1 LVLTYNTFADIAV
14 YNNTFIADHNQILWM
29 SKKLAKLLVLILSVP
44 LISYRN
50 IPDNDTVNNPV
61 FSLNSSMDSYISAFT
76 GY

>member
-1 LVLTYNTFADIAV
+1 
-14 YNNTFIADHNQILWM
+14 M